1 MAKKIKQFNFLRRR
15 NEQKKA
21 IKNKAN
27 KNDSFSENEKNDNEE
42 KNDLDDLIYNTK
54 LIITND
60 KNSKSK
66 NNFFF
71 YFKKKF
77 SKKNSSKLKIKEN
90 NKSLGIKA
98 KKRKNRKKM

>member
-42 KNDLDDLIYNTK
+42 KNDLDDLKYNTK
-54 LIITND
+54 LMQLLMIKIQNQKII
-60 KNSKSK
+60 
-66 NNFFF
+66 FFF
-71 YFKKKF
+71 IL
-77 SKKNSSKLKIKEN
+77 KKNFQKKIQANLKLKEI
-90 NKSLGIKA
+90 IKA
-98 KKRKNRKKM
+98 